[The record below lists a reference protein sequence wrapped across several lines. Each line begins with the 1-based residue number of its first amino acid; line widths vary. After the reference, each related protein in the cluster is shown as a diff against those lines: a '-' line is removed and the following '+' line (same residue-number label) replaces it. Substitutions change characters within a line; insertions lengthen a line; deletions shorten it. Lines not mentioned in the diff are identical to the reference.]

1 MRGSVFQFRQA
12 LKGCPF
18 FPNGGANGLAGKCE
32 PNVVILDGMTAGP
45 VSRVSVC
52 WGSFADCIIQL
63 SMDDIPGALTAYLT
77 RPLQWAQTTR
87 SLWASAYENPETD
100 ASPVVDEISIVGRGA
115 RGLGIAIDRE
125 IGEARRQ
132 RDHEAR
138 VRGREAVSAAV
149 KPVKSAV
156 KYQAGRG
163 SSRRRM
169 GAIVFP
175 HTADWGDAEAGVE
188 GVRVVEYDFEE
199 RR

>member
-1 MRGSVFQFRQA
+1 
-12 LKGCPF
+12 
-18 FPNGGANGLAGKCE
+18 
-32 PNVVILDGMTAGP
+32 
-45 VSRVSVC
+45 
-52 WGSFADCIIQL
+52 
-63 SMDDIPGALTAYLT
+63 MDDIPGALTAYLT

-87 SLWASAYENPETD
+87 SLWASAYEGPESD

-138 VRGREAVSAAV
+138 VRGKNGQQAVSSTTDAPA
-149 KPVKSAV
+149 KNGA
-156 KYQAGRG
+156 KYQVGRG
-163 SSRRRM
+163 SSRRRT

-175 HTADWGDAEAGVE
+175 HTADWGDAEAGVK
-188 GVRVVEYDFEE
+188 GVRVVDYDFEE